1 VIATTFVIPLW
12 ADILAVGIGAL
23 QGALFAAQYR
33 DRRLDL
39 LGVAI
44 VGIASGFGGGLIR
57 DILLADVPAAL
68 KSNWF
73 VPVAVAAALLGMLLE
88 RVFSRLN
95 STITVLDALTI
106 GLFGA
111 IGTTKALAL
120 GVPEIPAIFV
130 GVLSA
135 VGGSILRDILLNTPI
150 ALMHVGSLY
159 AVAAIAG
166 SASLVLLVVLGVPVF
181 VAAVVCVAVTFGVR
195 ILAVL
200 FSWSLPEQRRLERIP
215 RLPKIPRISFGG
227 RVRLTR
233 NAAGRVSGGAGTAS
247 GTGARAAAPNTR
259 VGPSTATG
267 AIPWVGGSP
276 RTGAIPRIASASRAG
291 PLPRENPTPRTGAIP
306 RVNPAPPTAAVPR
319 ATPPTRPVAT
329 SRLPR
334 ALRRPKP

>member
-1 VIATTFVIPLW
+1 MIATTFVIPLW

-120 GVPEIPAIFV
+120 GVPEVPAIFV

-233 NAAGRVSGGAGTAS
+233 NAAGRASGGAGAAS
-247 GTGARAAAPNTR
+247 GSGARTAPNTR

-276 RTGAIPRIASASRAG
+276 RTGAIPRITSAPRTGAA
-291 PLPRENPTPRTGAIP
+291 PRENPAPRTGAIP
-306 RVNPAPPTAAVPR
+306 RANPAPPTAAVPR
-319 ATPPTRPVAT
+319 VTPPTRPVAT

-334 ALRRPKP
+334 ALRRRKP